1 MHLKLWDTAGQER
14 FHAITKQYF
23 RNADGV
29 MIFYDCTDRASFE
42 EASRWADLV
51 SENRGDSIAVGKHLP
66 CFSFNLLLVIVC
78 NKTDIP
84 QVIPDEEG
92 ILLADRLNATFS
104 KHSSKLGIG
113 TEGLLKGLA
122 RKLGQLTPKGE
133 MTTIDLDLRE
143 PNKTKRC
150 C

>member
-1 MHLKLWDTAGQER
+1 MR
-14 FHAITKQYF
+14 F
-23 RNADGV
+23 
-29 MIFYDCTDRASFE
+29 
-42 EASRWADLV
+42 
-51 SENRGDSIAVGKHLP
+51 
-66 CFSFNLLLVIVC
+66 LVIVC

-133 MTTIDLDLRE
+133 MTTIDLELPE
-143 PNKTKRC
+143 PKTKRC

>member
-1 MHLKLWDTAGQER
+1 MGAVGSQGGAREGAPRFAGAVGGKAVR
-14 FHAITKQYF
+14 
-23 RNADGV
+23 GV
-29 MIFYDCTDRASFE
+29 ARWAVSERASFE

-51 SENRGDSIAVGKHLP
+51 SENRGDSIAVGKHSET
-66 CFSFNLLLVIVC
+66 CSSTFVQVIVC

-133 MTTIDLDLRE
+133 MTTIDLDLPE